1 MVDTGLILEGGG
13 MRGLYTAGVLEY
25 FMEQNLYFPYNIGV
39 SAGACMAASYLSR
52 QKGRNRKVNLG
63 YIEDKRYISFTN
75 FIKKREVFGMDFI
88 FDEIPNQLVPFDM
101 ETFRKNAEE
110 LVIVTTD
117 CETGKPVYYDKA
129 NHGDDLVLL
138 LRASRSL
145 PFVSSSI
152 AYKGRHLMDGG
163 IGDPIPIKKAQTEG
177 FEKNVMMPTKP
188 ERYYKQPS
196 QLTSLLKYKKH
207 PKINDLLVE
216 RYKNYRETLQYID
229 VQEKLG
235 TV

>member
-39 SAGACMAASYLSR
+39 SASAYMAASYDYR
-52 QKGRNRKVNLG
+52 QKRRNRIVYIG
-63 YIEDKRYISFTN
+63 YIEDKRYISFTS

-88 FDEIPNQLVPFDM
+88 CDEIPNQLVPFDM

-138 LRASRSL
+138 LSASSSL
-145 PFVSSSI
+145 TFVSSSR
-152 AYKGRHLMDGG
+152 AYRGRHLTYDC
-163 IGDPIPIKKAQTEG
+163 IVD
-177 FEKNVMMPTKP
+177 
-188 ERYYKQPS
+188 S
-196 QLTSLLKYKKH
+196 
-207 PKINDLLVE
+207 
-216 RYKNYRETLQYID
+216 
-229 VQEKLG
+229 
-235 TV
+235 